1 MANPK
6 INISSLDFDG
16 IKTSLKAYL
25 NSKAQIPGSPFFGYD
40 FNGSVMNILLDVL
53 SYNTLF
59 YGYYTNM
66 IANETFLDTAQIE
79 NNIIRLTNVLG
90 VLVPS
95 KTCAKSTIVASSI
108 NSSIPTSIVG
118 YSTVFSGSD
127 LSGATYKFYSISNVT
142 VSSNTSFDV
151 YEANSVANKIQIT
164 VDTINQTAFLGT
176 NIDPRT
182 VSVYV
187 NGVSWSQYDG
197 SFTPNTNS
205 TIFYIERTTNGFQ
218 VVFGK
223 KNSTDYA
230 SSYGK
235 QITTNDTVLVSYLIP
250 TGSAA
255 NNISSIGSSLVT
267 INSTTTSSGGSD
279 TPNLDSVKFSAPK
292 IFAGNERAV
301 TADDY
306 YGLLLSSS
314 LLPASITQQS
324 QINVWGGDD
333 ATPTA
338 YGRLF
343 ISFADT
349 GLTAGST
356 EVKNAIS
363 FLKSKS
369 IVGILP
375 EYTQP
380 QPITAYINL
389 DVVKNTS
396 ANLDGFNS
404 VIENYYNSPQI
415 FNNDIRTADI
425 KSVANA
431 NFSNIKN
438 INLNSLYFV
447 LGVSGSDSQKL
458 IHFKNELVP
467 GSTFSYGASIK
478 TSGLTYSNLFIYLAD
493 TPTVFDSSG
502 IATEG
507 KLVAVD
513 SNLSPTGG
521 LIGYLGYTN
530 YTQGYAVI
538 NENVLGV
545 TASINVT
552 GYPRYTD
559 STIIKDEFL
568 LTTSV
573 NSTITT
579 G

>member
-16 IKTSLKAYL
+16 IKASLKAYL
-25 NSKAQIPGSPFFGYD
+25 STKSQFAGYD

-53 SYNTLF
+53 AYNTLF

-79 NNIIRLTNVLG
+79 NNVIRLTNMLG

-95 KTCAKSTIVASSI
+95 KTSSK
-108 NSSIPTSIVG
+108 
-118 YSTVFSGSD
+118 STVFASATTQTTVLPHSTVFTGND
-127 LSGATYKFYSISNVT
+127 LSGATYKFYTISDATVT
-142 VSSNTSFDV
+142 SAGTSFDV
-151 YEANSVANKIQIT
+151 YEASSVANQLQIT
-164 VDTINQTAFLGT
+164 VDITKQTAFLGT

-182 VSVYV
+182 VRVYV

-197 SFTPNTNS
+197 SVAPNSNS
-205 TIFYIERTTNGFQ
+205 TVFYIERTTDGFQ

-235 QITTNDTVLVSYLIP
+235 QIGQNDVVLVSYLIP

-255 NNISSIGSSLVT
+255 NNISSIRSSLVT
-267 INSTTTSSGGSD
+267 ITSSTTTSGGSD
-279 TPNLDSVKFSAPK
+279 SPNLDSIRFSAPK

-301 TADDY
+301 TTDDY
-306 YGLLLSSS
+306 YSLLLSSN
-314 LLPASITQQS
+314 LLPVSITDRD

-343 ISFADT
+343 VSYANT

-356 EVKNAIS
+356 EVLNSIS
-363 FLKSKS
+363 FLKAKA
-369 IVGILP
+369 IVGTLP
-375 EYTQP
+375 EYVQP

-389 DVVKNTS
+389 DVAKNTS
-396 ANLDGFNS
+396 ANLNGFNT
-404 VIENYYNSPQI
+404 VIQNYYNTPLR
-415 FNNDIRTADI
+415 FNNNIRVADI
-425 KSVANA
+425 KTVANA
-431 NFSNIKN
+431 NYSNIKN
-438 INLNSLYFV
+438 INLSSLYFV
-447 LGVSGSDSQKL
+447 LGVSGSDAQKL
-458 IHFKNELVP
+458 VHFKNELLP
-467 GSTFSYGASIK
+467 GSTFSYGNSIV
-478 TSGLTYSNLFIYLAD
+478 TSGLSYGSQTIYLAD
-493 TPTVFDSSG
+493 TPTIFDSSG

-507 KLVAVD
+507 KLAAVD
-513 SNLSPTGG
+513 VNLTPIGG
-521 LIGYLGYTN
+521 IGYLGYTN

-559 STIIKDEFL
+559 STVIKDEFV
-568 LTTSV
+568 LTTSI

>member
-1 MANPK
+1 
-6 INISSLDFDG
+6 
-16 IKTSLKAYL
+16 
-25 NSKAQIPGSPFFGYD
+25 
-40 FNGSVMNILLDVL
+40 
-53 SYNTLF
+53 
-59 YGYYTNM
+59 M

-90 VLVPS
+90 ILVPS

-235 QITTNDTVLVSYLIP
+235 QVTANDTVLVSYLIP

-279 TPNLDSVKFSAPK
+279 SPNLDSVRFSAPK
-292 IFAGNERAV
+292 IFAANERAV

-314 LLPASITQQS
+314 LLPASITERS
-324 QINVWGGDD
+324 QVNVWGGDD

-343 ISFADT
+343 ISFANT

-356 EVKNAIS
+356 EVKTAIS
-363 FLKSKS
+363 FLKAKA
-369 IVGILP
+369 IVGTLP
-375 EYTQP
+375 EYVQP
-380 QPITAYINL
+380 QPITAYIGL
-389 DVVKNTS
+389 DVVKTTS
-396 ANLDGFNS
+396 GNLDGFNS
-404 VIENYYNSPQI
+404 VIQNYYNSPQR
-415 FNNDIRTADI
+415 FNNNIRVADI
-425 KSVANA
+425 KTVANA
-431 NFSNIKN
+431 NFFNIKN

-447 LGVSGSDSQKL
+447 LGVSGSGGQKL
-458 IHFKNELVP
+458 VHFKNELIP
-467 GSTFSYGASIK
+467 GSTFSYGTSIK
-478 TSGLTYSNLFIYLAD
+478 TTGLTYSNTKIYLAD
-493 TPTVFDSSG
+493 TPTVFNSLG

-513 SNLSPTGG
+513 SNLSLTGNF
-521 LIGYLGYTN
+521 GYLGYTN
-530 YTQGYAVI
+530 YSQGYAVI
-538 NENVLGV
+538 NENVLGA

-552 GYPRYTD
+552 GYPRYPD
-559 STIIKDEFL
+559 STLIKDEFV

-579 G
+579 S